1 MRRPTGVSEGE
12 GPWGPRGGS
21 SRTKERVLG
30 GESGGALKRGGLRGP
45 GCGEQ
50 GARRGRTRT
59 DVPLLPEGL
68 QAEAALERGRE
79 RQGGRR
85 VLLRT
90 DFARAASRTP
100 SPQGRDFAPPSPS
113 TSPRRGASAP
123 ASSQGR
129 PRLPAREPAARP
141 QVPSVAS
148 GPGSPRA
155 HLAHGHPRLTEP
167 RHLRLAAQT
176 RDACAARSAR
186 VHGGTAAAPLG
197 KRRQLPAS
205 SAGGPTRTALHR
217 ERWEGPGNYF
227 F

>member
-1 MRRPTGVSEGE
+1 MSCLFVALTVTS
-12 GPWGPRGGS
+12 RGQKKNYILDNVTFTPLNRNSDCVFWSLRKQSLLKPGS
-21 SRTKERVLG
+21 
-30 GESGGALKRGGLRGP
+30 
-45 GCGEQ
+45 
-50 GARRGRTRT
+50 
-59 DVPLLPEGL
+59 
-68 QAEAALERGRE
+68 RGRE
-79 RQGGRR
+79 EQGGRR